1 MFSLKIKKKGI
12 CRIIIGGIVY
22 SRQIMLPKNASM
34 LSYEEI
40 SVLCFYKSI
49 HSMIP
54 FLSKINCIADLFY
67 MITMII
73 LIGTSQW
80 LLEIDGYIH
89 MSLFLPLIWK
99 K

>member
-1 MFSLKIKKKGI
+1 MLSLKIKKKGI